1 MRRIV
6 DRSAPAIYK
15 GAPFPQQT
23 SSPMRSPRHFFL
35 PALVALAFVS
45 SGCQTTPSKLEK
57 WANTENSEE
66 LYKSVLLDPKSTAE
80 LRKSSLFHLFDQAD
94 YSAAMLMGGG
104 FLKEM
109 PESTRS
115 QTVRDA
121 LPRIKAELLD
131 KEGPK
136 RIKARDLLYQVRQS
150 VSDAPT
156 KEAIDALLLDWVAQS
171 WNPQAEVGTVAFRD
185 IAGVLG
191 AEKVTPILVKVLT
204 SKELTFEQ
212 VRGLQTQLRRT
223 AWLPKAD
230 AVAAALLPVWD
241 RTDIPNDPQLRVD
254 YLDDLAA
261 FTESASL
268 QAWLVARA
276 SDPKTDATFANMMLD
291 MLKGMVVSDSLVAS
305 YTELLQKESVSRW
318 AAFQKLV
325 EAKNSDGLELALSKL
340 PVSGE
345 YGAWDRG
352 VVPNGF
358 SEAGKS
364 VCSLSKLAEMGDNA
378 RRVFEAHIGDANIHA
393 AALSVRCLQLFGDAT
408 TIAKL
413 EAAARSANAPKE
425 IPAWGGMKFGGLVAE
440 TIAAI
445 KTRTGGK

>member
-1 MRRIV
+1 
-6 DRSAPAIYK
+6 
-15 GAPFPQQT
+15 
-23 SSPMRSPRHFFL
+23 MRSPLSLGL
-35 PALVALAFVS
+35 PCLLALTLLS
-45 SGCQTTPSKLEK
+45 TGCQTTPSKLEK
-57 WANTENSEE
+57 WANTENSEA
-66 LYKSVLLDPKSTAE
+66 LYKTVLLDPKSNDE
-80 LRKSSLFHLFDQAD
+80 LRKIALFHLFDQAD
-94 YSAAMLMGGG
+94 YSAGMLMGGG

-109 PESTRS
+109 PDAARS
-115 QTVRDA
+115 RTIIDA

-136 RIKARDLLYQVRQS
+136 RIKARDLLYQIRLAVT
-150 VSDAPT
+150 DAPT
-156 KEAIDALLLDWVAQS
+156 KEAIDALLLEWVAQS
-171 WNPQAEVGTVAFRD
+171 WKPEAEVGTVAFRD
-185 IAGVLG
+185 IAGILG
-191 AEKVTPILVKVLT
+191 AEKVSPILIKILS
-204 SKELTFEQ
+204 SKELTFAQ
-212 VRGLQTQLRRT
+212 VRGLQTQLNRT

-230 AVAAALLPVWD
+230 ALAAALLPVWD

-254 YLDDLAA
+254 FLDDLAA
-261 FTESASL
+261 FKESPAL

-276 SDPKTDATFANMMLD
+276 ADTKTDPTFANVMMD
-291 MLKGMVVSDSLVAS
+291 MLKGMVVNDSLIAS
-305 YTELLQKESVSRW
+305 YTNMLQKESVSRW

-325 EAKNSDGLELALSKL
+325 EAKNSEGLELALSKL

-352 VVPNGF
+352 IVPNGF

-393 AALSVRCLQLFGDAT
+393 AALSVRCLQGLGDAN

-413 EAAARSANAPKE
+413 EAAKSGANAKTE
-425 IPAWGGMKFGGLVAE
+425 IPAWGGMKFGALLAE
-440 TIAAI
+440 SATAI

>member
-1 MRRIV
+1 
-6 DRSAPAIYK
+6 
-15 GAPFPQQT
+15 
-23 SSPMRSPRHFFL
+23 MRSPLRLGL
-35 PALVALAFVS
+35 PCLVALTLLS
-45 SGCQTTPSKLEK
+45 TGCQTTPGKLEK

-80 LRKSSLFHLFDQAD
+80 LRTSALFHLVDQSD

-109 PESTRS
+109 PDATRS
-115 QTVRDA
+115 ATIRDA

-136 RIKARDLLYQVRQS
+136 RVKTRDLLYHIRQA

-156 KEAIDALLLDWVAQS
+156 KDAIDALLLDWVVQS

-185 IAGVLG
+185 IAGLLG
-191 AEKVTPILVKVLT
+191 PEKVSPILVKILT
-204 SKELTFEQ
+204 SKEVTFEQ

-223 AWLPKAD
+223 SWLPKAD

-254 YLDDLAA
+254 FLDDLAG
-261 FTESASL
+261 FTEAPSL

-276 SDPKTDATFANMMLD
+276 ADPKTDPLFANIMMD
-291 MLKGMVVSDSLVAS
+291 MLKGMVVNDSLIAS
-305 YTELLQKESVSRW
+305 YTNMLQKESVSRW

-325 EAKNSDGLELALSKL
+325 EAKNSEGLELALSKL
-340 PVSGE
+340 PASGE

-378 RRVFEAHIGDANIHA
+378 RRVFEAHIGDANIHS
-393 AALSVRCLQLFGDAT
+393 AALSVRCLQVLGDAG

-413 EAAARSANAPKE
+413 ESAKRSANASKE
-425 IPAWGGMKFGGLVAE
+425 IPAWGGMKFSGLLDE
-440 TIAAI
+440 TVTAI

>member
-1 MRRIV
+1 
-6 DRSAPAIYK
+6 
-15 GAPFPQQT
+15 
-23 SSPMRSPRHFFL
+23 MRSPLHLGL
-35 PALVALAFVS
+35 PCLIALTLLSA
-45 SGCQTTPSKLEK
+45 GCQNTPSKLEK

-66 LYKSVLLDPKSTAE
+66 LYKTVLLDPKSNDE
-80 LRKSSLFHLFDQAD
+80 LRKVALFHLVDQAD
-94 YSAAMLMGGG
+94 YSAGMLMGGG
-104 FLKEM
+104 FLKQM
-109 PESTRS
+109 PEAARS
-115 QTVRDA
+115 RAVRDA

-136 RIKARDLLYQVRQS
+136 RIKARDLLYQIRLAVT
-150 VSDAPT
+150 DAPT
-156 KEAIDALLLDWVAQS
+156 KEAIDVLLLEWVANS
-171 WNPQAEVGTVAFRD
+171 WNPQSEVGTVAFRD

-191 AEKVTPILVKVLT
+191 AEKVSPILIKILS
-204 SKELTFEQ
+204 SKELTFAE

-223 AWLPKAD
+223 SWLPKAD

-254 YLDDLAA
+254 FLDDLAA
-261 FTESASL
+261 FKESAAL
-268 QAWLVARA
+268 QAWLVARGA
-276 SDPKTDATFANMMLD
+276 DTKTDPTFANVMMD
-291 MLKGMVVSDSLVAS
+291 MLKGMVVNDSLIAS
-305 YTELLQKESVSRW
+305 YTNMLQKESVSRW

-325 EAKNSDGLELALSKL
+325 EAKNSEGLELALSKL

-393 AALSVRCLQLFGDAT
+393 AALSVRCLQGLGDAK
-408 TIAKL
+408 TIGKL
-413 EAAARSANAPKE
+413 EAAKSGANAKTE
-425 IPAWGGMKFGGLVAE
+425 IPAWGGMKFGALLAE
-440 TIAAI
+440 SVTAI

>member
-1 MRRIV
+1 
-6 DRSAPAIYK
+6 
-15 GAPFPQQT
+15 
-23 SSPMRSPRHFFL
+23 MRSSL
-35 PALVALAFVS
+35 PFGLSCLVALTLLSA
-45 SGCQTTPSKLEK
+45 GCQNTPEKLEK
-57 WANTENSEE
+57 WANTEASEE
-66 LYKSVLLDPKSTAE
+66 LYKSVLLDPKSTPE
-80 LRKSSLFHLFDQAD
+80 LRKAALFHLFDQAD
-94 YSAAMLMGGG
+94 FSASMLMGGG

-109 PESTRS
+109 PDATRS
-115 QTVRDA
+115 EAIRDA

-136 RIKARDLLYQVRQS
+136 RIKARDLLYQVRQA
-150 VSDAPT
+150 VADAPT
-156 KEAIDALLLDWVAQS
+156 KEAIDALLLEWVTNS

-191 AEKVTPILVKVLT
+191 AEKVSPVLVKVLS

-223 AWLPKAD
+223 SWLPKAD
-230 AVAAALLPVWD
+230 SVAAALLPVWD

-254 YLDDLAA
+254 FLDDLAA

-268 QAWLVARA
+268 QAWLVAR
-276 SDPKTDATFANMMLD
+276 STDPKTDPTFANIMMD
-291 MLKGMVVSDSLVAS
+291 MLKGMVVNDSLIAS
-305 YTELLQKESVSRW
+305 YTNMLQKESVSRW

-325 EAKNSDGLELALSKL
+325 EAKNSEGLEMALSKL
-340 PVSGE
+340 PVGGE

-364 VCSLSKLAEMGDNA
+364 VCSLSKLAEMGDAA
-378 RRVFEAHIGDANIHA
+378 RRVFEAHIADANIHA
-393 AALSVRCLQLFGDAT
+393 AALSVRCLQTLGDAS

-413 EAAARSANAPKE
+413 EDAKNGPHARKE
-425 IPAWGGMKFGGLVAE
+425 IPAWGGMKFGALVAE
-440 TIAAI
+440 TSAAI

>member
-1 MRRIV
+1 MQASNR
-6 DRSAPAIYK
+6 
-15 GAPFPQQT
+15 
-23 SSPMRSPRHFFL
+23 MRSTLLLGL
-35 PALVALAFVS
+35 PCLFALTLLSA
-45 SGCQTTPSKLEK
+45 GCQNTPSKLDK

-66 LYKSVLLDPKSTAE
+66 LYKSVLLDPKSNDE
-80 LRKSSLFHLFDQAD
+80 LRKVALFHLFDQAD

-104 FLKEM
+104 FLKDM
-109 PESTRS
+109 PEATRS
-115 QTVRDA
+115 RAITDA

-131 KEGPK
+131 KEGAK
-136 RIKARDLLYQVRQS
+136 RIKARDLLYQVRFA
-150 VSDAPT
+150 VTDAPT
-156 KEAIDALLLDWVAQS
+156 KEAIDALLLEWVANS
-171 WNPQAEVGTVAFRD
+171 WNPQSEVGTVAFRD
-185 IAGVLG
+185 IAGILG
-191 AEKVTPILVKVLT
+191 AEKVSPILIKILG
-204 SKELTFEQ
+204 SKELTFAQ

-254 YLDDLAA
+254 FLDDLAA
-261 FTESASL
+261 FTESPAL

-276 SDPKTDATFANMMLD
+276 ADTKTDPTFANIMMD
-291 MLKGMVVSDSLVAS
+291 MLKGMVVNDSLIAS
-305 YTELLQKESVSRW
+305 YTNMLQKESVSRW

-325 EAKNSDGLELALSKL
+325 EAKNSEGLELALSKL

-358 SEAGKS
+358 AEAGKS

-393 AALSVRCLQLFGDAT
+393 AALSVRCLQGLGDAN

-413 EAAARSANAPKE
+413 EAAKSGANAKTE
-425 IPAWGGMKFGGLVAE
+425 IPAWGGMKFGALLAE
-440 TIAAI
+440 SVTAI